1 MPKPRHEV
9 AVLVPNKKDERKM
22 ITINSSTSR
31 KKSYIKEIRA
41 VDLETGEKN
50 PSNIVIE
57 TIYDTYTLSKFD
69 NLTPRERNPD
79 GITFFNL
86 KSYHEADIQ
95 KKFNLNLIELGRL
108 MMLFT
113 YASYHNKSNRM
124 YLQTDNCRPIQY
136 KDFSKILNLSD
147 RTTKSTIKKYIDQKI
162 LFFDEKKE
170 QYYFTDKYI
179 IRGAINTRTKRKKEI
194 GLYRFYNNSVR
205 DIYYALND
213 SDIKKVKLLGLLL
226 CITPFV
232 RLIDSIAI
240 EYNRSSSNNM
250 LVLSEYDEKNERYE
264 AISQKMLA
272 ERLNISE
279 NSLVTYFKELN
290 NIAKNK
296 TGNYLIY
303 KYKESLQ
310 PYGQRYKYTNEAIV
324 INPNFTYSSDEQSKQ
339 YRNLVNAIEKAES
352 NVIEVEENSVLIS
365 KD

>member
-1 MPKPRHEV
+1 M
-9 AVLVPNKKDERKM
+9 PNKKYERKM

-31 KKSYIKEIRA
+31 KKFYVKETQIINT
-41 VDLETGEKN
+41 ETGLINPDNIIIKN
-50 PSNIVIE
+50 IMGE
-57 TIYDTYTLSKFD
+57 YTLSKFD
-69 NLTPRERNPD
+69 NLTPKERNPE

-86 KSYHEADIQ
+86 KAHHEADIQ

-179 IRGAINTRTKRKKEI
+179 IRGAINTRTKRRKEI
-194 GLYRFYNNSVR
+194 GLYRFYNTSVR
-205 DIYYALND
+205 EIYHALND
-213 SDIKKVKLLGLLL
+213 SDTKKVKLLGLLL

-296 TGNYLIY
+296 TGKSVIY
-303 KYKESLQ
+303 KYKETLQ
-310 PYGQRYKYTNEAIV
+310 AYGQRYKYTNEAII
-324 INPNFTYSSDEQSKQ
+324 INPYFTYSSDEQSSR

-352 NVIEVEENSVLIS
+352 NILEFNQNDEENKELN
-365 KD
+365 